1 MGMGAGLI
9 LMEVM
14 PDRADKILK
23 AANQFAVNRTIT
35 RYHWNSDT
43 IQGRIVAT
51 TMVPVMH
58 SITNINLDKMIE
70 AAKKEYKKL
79 LKAQSKS

>member
-1 MGMGAGLI
+1 
-9 LMEVM
+9 MEVM

-23 AANQFAVNRTIT
+23 ALNQYAVNRTIT

-43 IQGRIVAT
+43 IHGRIVGS

-58 SITNINLDKMIE
+58 SITNVELDKMIE